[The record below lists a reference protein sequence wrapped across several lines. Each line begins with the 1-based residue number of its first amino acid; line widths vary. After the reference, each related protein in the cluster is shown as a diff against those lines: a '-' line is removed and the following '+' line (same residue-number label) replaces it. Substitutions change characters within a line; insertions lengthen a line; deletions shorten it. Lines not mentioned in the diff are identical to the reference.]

1 MWVRRERTRKQECDT
16 SWAASGAQ
24 NHWMGWVSQM
34 RLELVSE
41 SVGMA
46 RGAGREPG
54 MGVGGQRDA
63 RGGYCY
69 CYW

>member
-1 MWVRRERTRKQECDT
+1 
-16 SWAASGAQ
+16 
-24 NHWMGWVSQM
+24 MGWVSQM